1 MMKRENGSTFNG
13 MNKCSL
19 LIRIYPDRCCNELI
33 NKNSMKIVGIFLC
46 IVCLWG
52 CKQEK
57 EIKLLQLNIWQE
69 GVMVKNGY
77 EALADELARAD
88 ADFVMLSEVRNYKG
102 TRFCDRIVA
111 SLKERGKTYYSFYS
125 YDSGLLS
132 KYPIVDSSVIFPEN
146 GDHGSIYK
154 LVADWEGEPV
164 CVYTAHLDYLNCS
177 YYRVRGYDGS
187 TWDKI
192 EPDTDVESLLADNVA
207 SQRDDAIRL
216 FLADAE
222 KEIAKGHLVFIGGDF
237 NEPSHLDWVEATK
250 DSAGH
255 RGVVIP
261 WTVSTMLSQSGFE
274 DTYRQ
279 QYPDPV
285 KNPGYTY
292 PADCKDAEVERLTW
306 TPDADERERIDFIY
320 YYPQKGLKL
329 MSANIYGPQGSIR
342 NSQRVK
348 ENTEDVFIEP
358 LGVWPTDHKG
368 LLVCFSRKK

>member
-1 MMKRENGSTFNG
+1 MK
-13 MNKCSL
+13 
-19 LIRIYPDRCCNELI
+19 LIG
-33 NKNSMKIVGIFLC
+33 IVFL
-46 IVCLWG
+46 VLCLWG

-57 EIKLLQLNIWQE
+57 ELRLLQLNIWQE

-132 KYPIVDSSVIFPEN
+132 KYPIVDSAVIFPEN

-154 LVADWEGEPV
+154 LTADWEGKRV
-164 CVYTAHLDYLNCS
+164 CVYTAHLDYRNCA

-187 TWDKI
+187 TWDKM
-192 EPDTDVESLLADNVA
+192 EPDTVVASLLADNVA

-216 FLADAE
+216 FIADAA
-222 KEIAKGHLVFIGGDF
+222 KETAQGHLVFIGGDF
-237 NEPSHLDWVEATK
+237 NEPSHLDWTEATK
-250 DSAGH
+250 DSADH

-261 WTVSTMLSQSGFE
+261 WTVSTLLTEAGYK
-274 DTYRQ
+274 DAYREI
-279 QYPDPV
+279 YPDPV

-292 PADCKDAEVERLTW
+292 PADSKDTEVSRLTW

-320 YYPQKGLKL
+320 YYPQKGLSL
-329 MSANIYGPQGSIR
+329 LQANIFGPRGSIR
-342 NSQRVK
+342 NSMRMQ
-348 ENTEDVFIEP
+348 ENTEDTFIEP
-358 LGVWPTDHKG
+358 LGV
-368 LLVCFSRKK
+368 

>member
-1 MMKRENGSTFNG
+1 MKV
-13 MNKCSL
+13 
-19 LIRIYPDRCCNELI
+19 I
-33 NKNSMKIVGIFLC
+33 IFVWM
-46 IVCLWG
+46 IFCLWG

-69 GVMVKNGY
+69 GTMVPGGY

-132 KYPIVDSSVIFPEN
+132 KYPIVDSAVIFPEN

-154 LVADWEGEPV
+154 LTADWEGKRV
-164 CVYTAHLDYLNCS
+164 CVYTAHLDYRNCA

-187 TWDKI
+187 TWEKM
-192 EPDTDVESLLADNVA
+192 EPDTVVASLLADNVA
-207 SQRDDAIRL
+207 SQRDDAIRQ
-216 FLADAE
+216 FIADAE
-222 KEIAKGHLVFIGGDF
+222 KEAAQGHLVFIGGDF
-237 NEPSHLDWVEATK
+237 NEPSHLDWTETTK
-250 DSAGH
+250 DSADH

-261 WTVSTMLSQSGFE
+261 WTVSTMLTQAGYK
-274 DTYRQ
+274 DTYREI
-279 QYPDPV
+279 YPDPV

-292 PADCKDAEVERLTW
+292 PADSKETEVSRLTW

-329 MSANIYGPQGSIR
+329 LQADVFGPRGSIR
-342 NSQRVK
+342 NSMRVR

-368 LLVCFSRKK
+368 VLVRFRY

>member
-1 MMKRENGSTFNG
+1 MK
-13 MNKCSL
+13 
-19 LIRIYPDRCCNELI
+19 LIA
-33 NKNSMKIVGIFLC
+33 IVVLVLC
-46 IVCLWG
+46 LLWG

-57 EIKLLQLNIWQE
+57 EIKFLQLNIWQE

-132 KYPIVDSSVIFPEN
+132 KYPIVDSAVIFPEN

-154 LVADWEGEPV
+154 LTADWEGKRV
-164 CVYTAHLDYLNCS
+164 CVYTAHLDYRNCA

-187 TWDKI
+187 TWEKM
-192 EPDTDVESLLADNVA
+192 EPDTVVASLLADNVA
-207 SQRDDAIRL
+207 SQRDDAIRQ
-216 FLADAE
+216 FIADAE
-222 KEIAKGHLVFIGGDF
+222 KETAQGHLVFIGGDF
-237 NEPSHLDWVEATK
+237 NEPSHLDWTEATK
-250 DSAGH
+250 DSADH

-261 WTVSTMLSQSGFE
+261 WTVSTMLTQAGYK
-274 DTYRQ
+274 DTYREM
-279 QYPDPV
+279 YPDLV

-292 PADCKDAEVERLTW
+292 PADSKETEVSRLTW

-329 MSANIYGPQGSIR
+329 LQANVFGPRGSIR
-342 NSQRVK
+342 NSMRVQ
-348 ENTEDVFIEP
+348 ENTQDVFIEP

-368 LLVCFSRKK
+368 VLVRFCY

>member
-1 MMKRENGSTFNG
+1 MKIAVMMLCLLSLCGCKRE
-13 MNKCSL
+13 K
-19 LIRIYPDRCCNELI
+19 EL
-33 NKNSMKIVGIFLC
+33 SF
-46 IVCLWG
+46 
-52 CKQEK
+52 
-57 EIKLLQLNIWQE
+57 LQLNVWQE
-69 GVMVKNGY
+69 GTMVPGGY

-132 KYPIVDSSVIFPEN
+132 KYPITDSAVIFPEN

-154 LVADWEGEPV
+154 LAAEWEGRRV

-187 TWDKI
+187 SWAKM
-192 EPDTDVESLLADNVA
+192 EPDTDVASLLADNVA

-216 FLADAE
+216 FIADAE
-222 KEIAKGHLVFIGGDF
+222 REKAQGSWVFIGGDF
-237 NEPSHLDWVEATK
+237 NEPSHLDWTEATK
-250 DSAGH
+250 DSADH

-261 WTVSTMLSQSGFE
+261 WTVSTLLEEAGFA
-274 DTYRQ
+274 DAYRVM
-279 QYPDPV
+279 YPDPV

-292 PADCKDAEVERLTW
+292 PADSKETDVSRLTW
-306 TPDADERERIDFIY
+306 APEADERERIDVIY
-320 YYPQKGLKL
+320 YYPQCGLKL
-329 MSANIYGPQGSIR
+329 LQANVFGPRGSIR
-342 NSQRVK
+342 NNRRV
-348 ENTEDVFIEP
+348 EERTEDVFIEP

-368 LLVCFSRKK
+368 LWVRFGVH

>member
-1 MMKRENGSTFNG
+1 MK
-13 MNKCSL
+13 
-19 LIRIYPDRCCNELI
+19 LIA
-33 NKNSMKIVGIFLC
+33 IVVLVLC
-46 IVCLWG
+46 LLWG

-57 EIKLLQLNIWQE
+57 EIKFLQLNIWQE

-132 KYPIVDSSVIFPEN
+132 KYPIVDSAVIFPEN

-154 LVADWEGEPV
+154 LTADWEGKRV
-164 CVYTAHLDYLNCS
+164 CVYTAHLDYRNCA

-187 TWDKI
+187 TWEKM
-192 EPDTDVESLLADNVA
+192 EPDTVVASLLADNVA
-207 SQRDDAIRL
+207 SQRDDAIRQ
-216 FLADAE
+216 FIADAE
-222 KEIAKGHLVFIGGDF
+222 KETAQGHLVFIGGDF
-237 NEPSHLDWVEATK
+237 NEPSHLDWTEATK
-250 DSAGH
+250 DSADH

-261 WTVSTMLSQSGFE
+261 WTVSTMLTQAGYK
-274 DTYRQ
+274 DTYREM
-279 QYPDPV
+279 YPDPV

-292 PADCKDAEVERLTW
+292 PADSKETEVSRLTW

-329 MSANIYGPQGSIR
+329 LQANVFGPRGSIR
-342 NSQRVK
+342 NSMRVQ

-368 LLVCFSRKK
+368 VLVRFCY

>member
-1 MMKRENGSTFNG
+1 MKV
-13 MNKCSL
+13 
-19 LIRIYPDRCCNELI
+19 I
-33 NKNSMKIVGIFLC
+33 IFVWM
-46 IVCLWG
+46 IFCLWG

-69 GVMVKNGY
+69 GTMVPGGY

-132 KYPIVDSSVIFPEN
+132 KYPIVDSAVIFPEN

-154 LVADWEGEPV
+154 LTADWEGKRV
-164 CVYTAHLDYLNCS
+164 CVYTAHLDYRNCA

-187 TWDKI
+187 TWEKM
-192 EPDTDVESLLADNVA
+192 EPDTVVASLLADNVA

-216 FLADAE
+216 FIADAE
-222 KEIAKGHLVFIGGDF
+222 KEAAQGHLVFIGGDF
-237 NEPSHLDWVEATK
+237 NEPSHLDWTEATK
-250 DSAGH
+250 DSADH

-261 WTVSTMLSQSGFE
+261 WTVSTMLTQTGYK
-274 DTYRQ
+274 DTYREM
-279 QYPDPV
+279 YPDPV

-292 PADCKDAEVERLTW
+292 PADSKETEVSRLTW

-329 MSANIYGPQGSIR
+329 LQADVFGPRGSIR
-342 NSQRVK
+342 NSMRVR

-368 LLVCFSRKK
+368 VLVRFRY

>member
-1 MMKRENGSTFNG
+1 MK
-13 MNKCSL
+13 
-19 LIRIYPDRCCNELI
+19 LIG
-33 NKNSMKIVGIFLC
+33 IVFL
-46 IVCLWG
+46 VLCLWG

-57 EIKLLQLNIWQE
+57 ELRLLQLNIWQE

-132 KYPIVDSSVIFPEN
+132 KYPIVDSAVIFPEN

-154 LVADWEGEPV
+154 LTADWEGKRV
-164 CVYTAHLDYLNCS
+164 CVYTAHLDYRNCA

-187 TWDKI
+187 TWDKM
-192 EPDTDVESLLADNVA
+192 EPDTVVASLLADNVA

-216 FLADAE
+216 FIADAA
-222 KEIAKGHLVFIGGDF
+222 KETAQGHLVFIGGDF
-237 NEPSHLDWVEATK
+237 NEPSHLDWTEATK
-250 DSAGH
+250 DSADH

-261 WTVSTMLSQSGFE
+261 WTVSTLLTEAGYK
-274 DTYRQ
+274 DAYREM
-279 QYPDPV
+279 YPDPV

-292 PADCKDAEVERLTW
+292 PADSKDTEVSRLTW

-320 YYPQKGLKL
+320 YYPQKGLSL
-329 MSANIYGPQGSIR
+329 LQANIFGPRGSIR
-342 NSQRVK
+342 NSMRMQ
-348 ENTEDVFIEP
+348 ENTEDTFIEP

-368 LLVCFSRKK
+368 VLVRLSY

>member
-1 MMKRENGSTFNG
+1 MK
-13 MNKCSL
+13 
-19 LIRIYPDRCCNELI
+19 LIG
-33 NKNSMKIVGIFLC
+33 IVFL
-46 IVCLWG
+46 VLCLWG

-57 EIKLLQLNIWQE
+57 ELRLLQLNIWQE

-132 KYPIVDSSVIFPEN
+132 KYPIVDSAVIFPEN

-154 LVADWEGEPV
+154 LTADWEGKRV
-164 CVYTAHLDYLNCS
+164 CVYTAHLDYRNCA

-187 TWDKI
+187 TWDKM
-192 EPDTDVESLLADNVA
+192 EPDTVVASLLADNVA

-216 FLADAE
+216 FIADAA
-222 KEIAKGHLVFIGGDF
+222 KETAQGHLVFIGGDF
-237 NEPSHLDWVEATK
+237 NEPSHLDWTEATK
-250 DSAGH
+250 DSADH

-261 WTVSTMLSQSGFE
+261 WTVSTLLTEAGYK
-274 DTYRQ
+274 DAYREI
-279 QYPDPV
+279 YPDPV

-292 PADCKDAEVERLTW
+292 PADSKDTEVSRLTW

-320 YYPQKGLKL
+320 YYPQKGLSL
-329 MSANIYGPQGSIR
+329 LQANIFGPRGSIR
-342 NSQRVK
+342 NSMRMQ
-348 ENTEDVFIEP
+348 ENTEDTFIEP

-368 LLVCFSRKK
+368 VLVRLSY

>member
-1 MMKRENGSTFNG
+1 MK
-13 MNKCSL
+13 
-19 LIRIYPDRCCNELI
+19 LIA
-33 NKNSMKIVGIFLC
+33 IVVLVLC
-46 IVCLWG
+46 LLWG

-57 EIKLLQLNIWQE
+57 EIKFLQLNIWQE

-132 KYPIVDSSVIFPEN
+132 KYPIVDSAVIFPEN

-154 LVADWEGEPV
+154 LTADWEGKRV
-164 CVYTAHLDYLNCS
+164 CVYTAHLDYRNCA

-187 TWDKI
+187 TWEKM
-192 EPDTDVESLLADNVA
+192 EPDTVVASLLADNVA
-207 SQRDDAIRL
+207 SQRDDAIRQ
-216 FLADAE
+216 FIADAE
-222 KEIAKGHLVFIGGDF
+222 KETAQGHLVFIGGDF
-237 NEPSHLDWVEATK
+237 NEPSHLDWTEATK
-250 DSAGH
+250 DSADH

-261 WTVSTMLSQSGFE
+261 WTVSTMLTQAGYK
-274 DTYRQ
+274 DTYREM
-279 QYPDPV
+279 YPDPV

-292 PADCKDAEVERLTW
+292 PADSKETEVSRLTW

-329 MSANIYGPQGSIR
+329 LQANVFGPRGSIR
-342 NSQRVK
+342 NSVRVQ
-348 ENTEDVFIEP
+348 ENTQDVFIEP

-368 LLVCFSRKK
+368 VLVRFCY

>member
-1 MMKRENGSTFNG
+1 MK
-13 MNKCSL
+13 
-19 LIRIYPDRCCNELI
+19 LIG
-33 NKNSMKIVGIFLC
+33 IVFL
-46 IVCLWG
+46 VLCLWG

-57 EIKLLQLNIWQE
+57 ELRLLQLNIWQE

-132 KYPIVDSSVIFPEN
+132 KYPIVDSAVIFPEN

-154 LVADWEGEPV
+154 LTADWEGKRV
-164 CVYTAHLDYLNCS
+164 CVYTAHLDYRNCA

-187 TWDKI
+187 TWDKM
-192 EPDTDVESLLADNVA
+192 EPDTVVASLLADNVA

-216 FLADAE
+216 FIADAA
-222 KEIAKGHLVFIGGDF
+222 KETAQGHLVFIGGDF
-237 NEPSHLDWVEATK
+237 NEPSHLDWTEATK
-250 DSAGH
+250 DSADH

-261 WTVSTMLSQSGFE
+261 WTVSTLLTEAGYK
-274 DTYRQ
+274 DAYREM
-279 QYPDPV
+279 YPDPV

-292 PADCKDAEVERLTW
+292 PADSKDTEVSRLTW

-320 YYPQKGLKL
+320 YYPQKGLSL
-329 MSANIYGPQGSIR
+329 LQVNIFGPRGSIR
-342 NSQRVK
+342 NSMRMQ
-348 ENTEDVFIEP
+348 ENTEDTFIEP

-368 LLVCFSRKK
+368 VLVRLSY

>member
-1 MMKRENGSTFNG
+1 MK
-13 MNKCSL
+13 
-19 LIRIYPDRCCNELI
+19 LIA
-33 NKNSMKIVGIFLC
+33 IVVLVLC
-46 IVCLWG
+46 LLWG

-57 EIKLLQLNIWQE
+57 EIKFLQLNIWQE

-132 KYPIVDSSVIFPEN
+132 KYPIVDSAVIFPEN

-154 LVADWEGEPV
+154 LTADWEGKRV
-164 CVYTAHLDYLNCS
+164 CVYTAHLDYRNCA

-187 TWDKI
+187 TWEKM
-192 EPDTDVESLLADNVA
+192 EPDTVVASLLADNVA
-207 SQRDDAIRL
+207 SQRDDAIRQ
-216 FLADAE
+216 FIADAE
-222 KEIAKGHLVFIGGDF
+222 KETAQGHLVFIGGDF
-237 NEPSHLDWVEATK
+237 NEPSHLDWTEATK
-250 DSAGH
+250 DSANH

-261 WTVSTMLSQSGFE
+261 WTVSTMLTQAGYK
-274 DTYRQ
+274 DTYREM
-279 QYPDPV
+279 YPDPV

-292 PADCKDAEVERLTW
+292 PADSKETEVSRLTW

-329 MSANIYGPQGSIR
+329 LQANVFGPRGSIR
-342 NSQRVK
+342 NSMRVQ
-348 ENTEDVFIEP
+348 ENTQDVFIEP

-368 LLVCFSRKK
+368 VLVRFCY

>member
-1 MMKRENGSTFNG
+1 MK
-13 MNKCSL
+13 
-19 LIRIYPDRCCNELI
+19 LIA
-33 NKNSMKIVGIFLC
+33 IVVLVLC
-46 IVCLWG
+46 LLWG

-57 EIKLLQLNIWQE
+57 EIKFLQLNIWQE

-132 KYPIVDSSVIFPEN
+132 KYPIVDSAVIFPEN

-154 LVADWEGEPV
+154 LTADWGGKRV
-164 CVYTAHLDYLNCS
+164 CVYTAHLDYRNCA

-187 TWDKI
+187 TWEKM
-192 EPDTDVESLLADNVA
+192 EPDTVVASLLADNVA
-207 SQRDDAIRL
+207 SQRDDAIRQ
-216 FLADAE
+216 FIADAE
-222 KEIAKGHLVFIGGDF
+222 KETAQGHLVFIGGDF
-237 NEPSHLDWVEATK
+237 NEPSHLDWTEATK
-250 DSAGH
+250 DSADH

-261 WTVSTMLSQSGFE
+261 WTVSTMLTQAGYK
-274 DTYRQ
+274 DTYREM
-279 QYPDPV
+279 YPDLV

-292 PADCKDAEVERLTW
+292 PADSKETEVSRLTW

-329 MSANIYGPQGSIR
+329 LQANVFGPRGSIR
-342 NSQRVK
+342 NSMRVQ
-348 ENTEDVFIEP
+348 ENTQDVFIEP

-368 LLVCFSRKK
+368 VLVRFCY

>member
-1 MMKRENGSTFNG
+1 MK
-13 MNKCSL
+13 L
-19 LIRIYPDRCCNELI
+19 VA
-33 NKNSMKIVGIFLC
+33 IVLFVLC
-46 IVCLWG
+46 LYG

-57 EIKLLQLNIWQE
+57 DLKLLQLNIWQE

-132 KYPIVDSSVIFPEN
+132 KYPIVDSAVIFPEN

-154 LVADWEGEPV
+154 LTADWEGKRV
-164 CVYTAHLDYLNCS
+164 CVYTAHLDYRNCS

-187 TWDKI
+187 TWEKM
-192 EPDTDVESLLADNVA
+192 EPDTVVASLLADNVA
-207 SQRDDAIRL
+207 SQRDDAIRE
-216 FLADAE
+216 FMEDAE
-222 KEIAKGHLVFIGGDF
+222 KEAAQGHLVFIGGDF
-237 NEPSHLDWVEATK
+237 NEPSHLDWTEATK
-250 DSAGH
+250 DSADH

-261 WTVSTMLSQSGFE
+261 WTVSTMLTEAGYK
-274 DTYRQ
+274 DAYREM
-279 QYPDPV
+279 YPDPV

-292 PADCKDAEVERLTW
+292 PADSRDTEVSRLTW

-320 YYPQKGLKL
+320 YYPQKDLKL
-329 MSANIYGPQGSIR
+329 LQANVFGPRGSIR
-342 NSQRVK
+342 NSMRVQ
-348 ENTEDVFIEP
+348 EDTEDVFIEP

-368 LLVCFSRKK
+368 VLVRFIYR

>member
-1 MMKRENGSTFNG
+1 MKV
-13 MNKCSL
+13 
-19 LIRIYPDRCCNELI
+19 I
-33 NKNSMKIVGIFLC
+33 IFVWM
-46 IVCLWG
+46 IFCLWG

-69 GVMVKNGY
+69 GTMVPGGY

-132 KYPIVDSSVIFPEN
+132 KYPIVDSAVIFPEN

-154 LVADWEGEPV
+154 LTADWEGKRV
-164 CVYTAHLDYLNCS
+164 CVYTAHLDYRNCA

-187 TWDKI
+187 TWEKM
-192 EPDTDVESLLADNVA
+192 EPDTVVASLLADNVA

-216 FLADAE
+216 FIADAE
-222 KEIAKGHLVFIGGDF
+222 KEAAQGHLVFIGGDF
-237 NEPSHLDWVEATK
+237 NEPSHLDWTEATK
-250 DSAGH
+250 DSADH

-261 WTVSTMLSQSGFE
+261 WTVSTMLTQAGYK
-274 DTYRQ
+274 DTYREI
-279 QYPDPV
+279 YPDPV

-292 PADCKDAEVERLTW
+292 PADSKETEVSRLTW

-329 MSANIYGPQGSIR
+329 LQADVFGPRGSIR
-342 NSQRVK
+342 NSMRVR

-368 LLVCFSRKK
+368 VLVRFRY

>member
-1 MMKRENGSTFNG
+1 
-13 MNKCSL
+13 
-19 LIRIYPDRCCNELI
+19 
-33 NKNSMKIVGIFLC
+33 
-46 IVCLWG
+46 
-52 CKQEK
+52 
-57 EIKLLQLNIWQE
+57 
-69 GVMVKNGY
+69 MVKNGY

-132 KYPIVDSSVIFPEN
+132 KYPIVDSAVIFPEN

-154 LVADWEGEPV
+154 LTADWEGKRV
-164 CVYTAHLDYLNCS
+164 CVYTAHLDYRNCA

-187 TWDKI
+187 TWDKM
-192 EPDTDVESLLADNVA
+192 EPDTVVASLLADNVA

-216 FLADAE
+216 FIADAA
-222 KEIAKGHLVFIGGDF
+222 KETAQGHLVFIGGDF
-237 NEPSHLDWVEATK
+237 NEPSHLDWTEATK
-250 DSAGH
+250 DSADH

-261 WTVSTMLSQSGFE
+261 WTVSTLLTEAGYK
-274 DTYRQ
+274 DAYREI
-279 QYPDPV
+279 YPDPV

-292 PADCKDAEVERLTW
+292 PADSKDTEVSRLTW

-320 YYPQKGLKL
+320 YYPQKGLSL
-329 MSANIYGPQGSIR
+329 LQANIFGPRGSIR
-342 NSQRVK
+342 NSMRMQ
-348 ENTEDVFIEP
+348 ENTEDTFIEP

-368 LLVCFSRKK
+368 VLVRLSY

>member
-1 MMKRENGSTFNG
+1 MK
-13 MNKCSL
+13 
-19 LIRIYPDRCCNELI
+19 LIA
-33 NKNSMKIVGIFLC
+33 IVVLVLC
-46 IVCLWG
+46 LLWG

-57 EIKLLQLNIWQE
+57 EIKFLQLNIWQE

-111 SLKERGKTYYSFYS
+111 SLKERGKTYYSLYS

-132 KYPIVDSSVIFPEN
+132 KYPIVDSAVIFPEN

-154 LVADWEGEPV
+154 LTADWGGKRV
-164 CVYTAHLDYLNCS
+164 CVYTAHLDYRNCA

-187 TWDKI
+187 TWEKM
-192 EPDTDVESLLADNVA
+192 EPDTVVASLLADNVA
-207 SQRDDAIRL
+207 SQRDDAIRQ
-216 FLADAE
+216 FIADAE
-222 KEIAKGHLVFIGGDF
+222 KETAQGHLVFIGGDF
-237 NEPSHLDWVEATK
+237 NEPSHLDWTEATK
-250 DSAGH
+250 DSADH

-261 WTVSTMLSQSGFE
+261 WTVSTMLTQAGYK
-274 DTYRQ
+274 DTYREM
-279 QYPDPV
+279 YPDPV

-292 PADCKDAEVERLTW
+292 PADSKETEVSRLTW

-329 MSANIYGPQGSIR
+329 LQANVFGPRGSIR
-342 NSQRVK
+342 NSMRVQ
-348 ENTEDVFIEP
+348 ENTQDVFIEP

-368 LLVCFSRKK
+368 VLVRFCY

>member
-1 MMKRENGSTFNG
+1 MK
-13 MNKCSL
+13 
-19 LIRIYPDRCCNELI
+19 LIP
-33 NKNSMKIVGIFLC
+33 IVVLVLC
-46 IVCLWG
+46 LLWG

-57 EIKLLQLNIWQE
+57 EIKFLQLNIWQE

-132 KYPIVDSSVIFPEN
+132 KYPIVDSAVIFPEN

-154 LVADWEGEPV
+154 LTADWEGKRV
-164 CVYTAHLDYLNCS
+164 CVYTAHLDYRNCA

-187 TWDKI
+187 TWEKM
-192 EPDTDVESLLADNVA
+192 EPDTVVASLLADNVA
-207 SQRDDAIRL
+207 SQRDDAIRQ
-216 FLADAE
+216 FIADAE
-222 KEIAKGHLVFIGGDF
+222 KETAQGHLVFIGGDF
-237 NEPSHLDWVEATK
+237 NEPSHLDWTEATK
-250 DSAGH
+250 DSADH

-261 WTVSTMLSQSGFE
+261 WTVSTMLTQAGYK
-274 DTYRQ
+274 DTYREM
-279 QYPDPV
+279 YPDPV

-292 PADCKDAEVERLTW
+292 PADSKETEVSRLTW

-329 MSANIYGPQGSIR
+329 LQANVFGPRGSIR
-342 NSQRVK
+342 NSMRVQ
-348 ENTEDVFIEP
+348 ENTQDVFIEP

-368 LLVCFSRKK
+368 VLVRFCY

>member
-1 MMKRENGSTFNG
+1 MK
-13 MNKCSL
+13 
-19 LIRIYPDRCCNELI
+19 LIG
-33 NKNSMKIVGIFLC
+33 IVFL
-46 IVCLWG
+46 VLCLWG

-57 EIKLLQLNIWQE
+57 ELRLLQLNIWQE

-132 KYPIVDSSVIFPEN
+132 KYPIVDSAVIFPEK
-146 GDHGSIYK
+146 GDHGSLYK
-154 LVADWEGEPV
+154 FTADWEGKRV
-164 CVYTAHLDYLNCS
+164 CVYTAHLDYRNCA

-187 TWDKI
+187 TWDKM
-192 EPDTDVESLLADNVA
+192 EPDTVVASLLADNVA

-216 FLADAE
+216 FIADAA
-222 KEIAKGHLVFIGGDF
+222 KETAQGHLVFIGGDF
-237 NEPSHLDWVEATK
+237 NEPSHLDWTEATK
-250 DSAGH
+250 DSADH

-261 WTVSTMLSQSGFE
+261 WTVSTLLTEAGYK
-274 DTYRQ
+274 DAYREM
-279 QYPDPV
+279 YPDPV

-292 PADCKDAEVERLTW
+292 PADSKDTEVSRLTW

-320 YYPQKGLKL
+320 YYPQKGLSL
-329 MSANIYGPQGSIR
+329 LQANIFGPRGSIR
-342 NSQRVK
+342 NSMRMQ
-348 ENTEDVFIEP
+348 ENTEDTFIEP

-368 LLVCFSRKK
+368 VLVRLSY

>member
-1 MMKRENGSTFNG
+1 MK
-13 MNKCSL
+13 
-19 LIRIYPDRCCNELI
+19 LIA
-33 NKNSMKIVGIFLC
+33 IVVLVLC
-46 IVCLWG
+46 LLWG

-57 EIKLLQLNIWQE
+57 EIKFLQLNIWQE

-132 KYPIVDSSVIFPEN
+132 KYPIVDSAVIFPEN

-154 LVADWEGEPV
+154 LTADWEGKRV
-164 CVYTAHLDYLNCS
+164 CVYTAHLDYRNCA

-187 TWDKI
+187 TWEKM
-192 EPDTDVESLLADNVA
+192 EPDTVVASLLADNVA
-207 SQRDDAIRL
+207 SQRDDAIRQ
-216 FLADAE
+216 FIADAE
-222 KEIAKGHLVFIGGDF
+222 KETAQGHLVFIGGDF
-237 NEPSHLDWVEATK
+237 NEPSHLDWTEATK
-250 DSAGH
+250 DSADH

-261 WTVSTMLSQSGFE
+261 WTVSTMLTQAGYK
-274 DTYRQ
+274 DTYREM
-279 QYPDPV
+279 YPDPV

-292 PADCKDAEVERLTW
+292 PADSKETEVSRLTW

-329 MSANIYGPQGSIR
+329 LQANVFGPRGSIC
-342 NSQRVK
+342 NSMRVQ
-348 ENTEDVFIEP
+348 ENTQDVFIEP

-368 LLVCFSRKK
+368 VLVRFCY

>member
-1 MMKRENGSTFNG
+1 MK
-13 MNKCSL
+13 
-19 LIRIYPDRCCNELI
+19 LIA
-33 NKNSMKIVGIFLC
+33 IVVLVLC
-46 IVCLWG
+46 LLWG

-57 EIKLLQLNIWQE
+57 EIKFLQLNIWQE

-132 KYPIVDSSVIFPEN
+132 KYPIVDSAVIFPEN

-154 LVADWEGEPV
+154 LTADWEGKRV
-164 CVYTAHLDYLNCS
+164 CVYTAHLDYRNCA

-187 TWDKI
+187 TWEKM
-192 EPDTDVESLLADNVA
+192 EPDTVVASLLADNVA
-207 SQRDDAIRL
+207 SQRDDAIRQ
-216 FLADAE
+216 FIADAE
-222 KEIAKGHLVFIGGDF
+222 KETAQGHLVFIGGDF
-237 NEPSHLDWVEATK
+237 NEPSHLDWTEATK
-250 DSAGH
+250 DSANH

-261 WTVSTMLSQSGFE
+261 WTVSTMLTQAGYK
-274 DTYRQ
+274 DTYREM
-279 QYPDPV
+279 YPDPV

-292 PADCKDAEVERLTW
+292 PADSKETEVSRLTW

-329 MSANIYGPQGSIR
+329 LQANVFGPRCSIR
-342 NSQRVK
+342 NSMRVQ
-348 ENTEDVFIEP
+348 ENTQDVFIEP

-368 LLVCFSRKK
+368 VLVRFCY

>member
-1 MMKRENGSTFNG
+1 MK
-13 MNKCSL
+13 
-19 LIRIYPDRCCNELI
+19 LIA
-33 NKNSMKIVGIFLC
+33 IVVFVLC
-46 IVCLWG
+46 LLWG

-57 EIKLLQLNIWQE
+57 EIKFLQLNIWQE

-132 KYPIVDSSVIFPEN
+132 KYPIVDSAVIFPEN

-154 LVADWEGEPV
+154 LTADWEGKRV
-164 CVYTAHLDYLNCS
+164 CVYTAHLDYRNCA

-187 TWDKI
+187 TWEKM
-192 EPDTDVESLLADNVA
+192 EPDTVVASLLADNVA
-207 SQRDDAIRL
+207 SQRDDAIRQ
-216 FLADAE
+216 FIADAE
-222 KEIAKGHLVFIGGDF
+222 KETAQGHLVFIGGDF
-237 NEPSHLDWVEATK
+237 NEPSHLDWTEATK
-250 DSAGH
+250 DSADH

-261 WTVSTMLSQSGFE
+261 WTVSTMLTQAGYK
-274 DTYRQ
+274 DTYREM
-279 QYPDPV
+279 YPDPV

-292 PADCKDAEVERLTW
+292 PADSKETEVSRLTW

-329 MSANIYGPQGSIR
+329 LQANVFGPRGSIR
-342 NSQRVK
+342 NSMRVQ
-348 ENTEDVFIEP
+348 ENTQDVFIEP

-368 LLVCFSRKK
+368 VLVRFCY